1 LILSFYLS
9 KSVDRL
15 ISKFDIAVINI
26 LQLGVAEFANI
37 LQVLNEFDEV
47 IFFEGKLSKFD
58 EFVLENVS

>member
-1 LILSFYLS
+1 MILSFYLS

-26 LQLGVAEFANI
+26 LQLGVAEFADI

>member
-47 IFFEGKLSKFD
+47 IFLEGKLSKFD

>member
-26 LQLGVAEFANI
+26 LQLGVAEFADI